1 MVLVK
6 SKIPVSTTKK
16 EVSVIEG
23 AFNCS
28 WLLTLIIKLLV
39 SPCQVGLFKKSP
51 SEKSSIN
58 WAWSETYK
66 KGIINNKKWGLIF
79 FQSSK

>member
-16 EVSVIEG
+16 EVSVTEG
-23 AFNCS
+23 AFNWS
-28 WLLTLIIKLLV
+28 WLLELIIKWLV
-39 SPCQVGLFKKSP
+39 SPCHVGLLKKSP
-51 SEKSSIN
+51 SEKLSIS

-66 KGIINNKKWGLIF
+66 KGIINDKKWGLIF